1 MVSRNTKYRGISRSN
16 SKSVKQLSK
25 SAIGAISEYEA
36 ICSLVKQG
44 YMVAKSID
52 PQCIF
57 DLVAIKP
64 NGTVRLIDV
73 KTKSYRKKNNHNI
86 HRSPNEKQK
95 QLGVELMVM
104 DQKNIL
110 KDLEHNKNLVK
121 ENKLTVEQNKYKKNR
136 KEQKCYK
143 SFADLKDLVTPF
155 INKDSFKDIK

>member
-1 MVSRNTKYRGISRSN
+1 MVSRNTKYRGISRSH
-16 SKSVKQLSK
+16 SKSVNQLSK

-64 NGTVRLIDV
+64 NGIVRLIDV

-95 QLGVELMVM
+95 QLGVELMIM
-104 DQKNIL
+104 DTKKIL
-110 KDLEHNKNLVK
+110 SDLKHNQELSK

-143 SFADLKDLVTPF
+143 SFKDLVDVF
-155 INKDSFKDIK
+155 NNKEKMDSIK

>member
-16 SKSVKQLSK
+16 SKTVNQLSK

-64 NGTVRLIDV
+64 NGIVRLIDV

-95 QLGVELMVM
+95 QLGVELMII
-104 DQKNIL
+104 DTKQIL
-110 KDLEHNKNLVK
+110 TDLKHNQELSK

-143 SFADLKDLVTPF
+143 SFKDLVDVF
-155 INKDSFKDIK
+155 NNKEKMDSIK

>member
-1 MVSRNTKYRGISRSN
+1 MVSRYTKYRGISRSH
-16 SKSVKQLSK
+16 SKSVNQLSK

-121 ENKLTVEQNKYKKNR
+121 ENKLTVEQNKYRKKR
-136 KEQKCYK
+136 KEQKCFK
-143 SFADLKDLVTPF
+143 
-155 INKDSFKDIK
+155 SFKDLIDVFNNKEKMDSIK

>member
-1 MVSRNTKYRGISRSN
+1 MVSSNTKYRGISRSH
-16 SKSVKQLSK
+16 SKSVKPLTK

-143 SFADLKDLVTPF
+143 SFKDLVDVF
-155 INKDSFKDIK
+155 NNKEKMDSVK

>member
-1 MVSRNTKYRGISRSN
+1 MVSLNTKYRGSSRSN
-16 SKSVKQLSK
+16 SKTVSQLSK

-64 NGTVRLIDV
+64 NGIVRLIDV

-95 QLGVELMVM
+95 QLGVELMII
-104 DQKNIL
+104 DTKQIL
-110 KDLEHNKNLVK
+110 TDLQHNQELSK

-143 SFADLKDLVTPF
+143 SFKDLVDVF
-155 INKDSFKDIK
+155 NNKEKMDSIK

>member
-1 MVSRNTKYRGISRSN
+1 MVSRHTKYRGISRSH
-16 SKSVKQLSK
+16 SKSVNQLSK

-143 SFADLKDLVTPF
+143 SFKDLVDVF
-155 INKDSFKDIK
+155 NNKEKMDSVK

>member
-1 MVSRNTKYRGISRSN
+1 MVSSNTKYGGISRSH
-16 SKSVKQLSK
+16 SKSIKQLTK
-25 SAIGAISEYEA
+25 SSIGVISEYEA
-36 ICSLVKQG
+36 ICSLTKQG
-44 YMVAKSID
+44 YMVAKSVD
-52 PQCIF
+52 PQCVF

-64 NGTVRLIDV
+64 DGTIRLIDV

-121 ENKLTVEQNKYKKNR
+121 ENKLTVEQNKYRKKR
-136 KEQKCYK
+136 KEQKCFK
-143 SFADLKDLVTPF
+143 
-155 INKDSFKDIK
+155 SFKDLIDVFNNKDKMDSIK

>member
-1 MVSRNTKYRGISRSN
+1 MVCSNTRYRGIGRYN
-16 SKSVKQLSK
+16 SKTINLSK
-25 SAIGAISEYEA
+25 SAIGTISEYEA
-36 ICSLVKQG
+36 ISSLVKQG

-64 NGTVRLIDV
+64 DGTIRLIDV

-95 QLGVELMVM
+95 RLGVELMIM
-104 DQKNIL
+104 DTKKIL
-110 KDLEHNKNLVK
+110 ADLQHNQELAK
-121 ENKLTVEQNKYKKNR
+121 ENKLSVEQNKYKKNR

-143 SFADLKDLVTPF
+143 SFKDLIDVF
-155 INKDSFKDIK
+155 NNKDKMDSVK

>member
-1 MVSRNTKYRGISRSN
+1 MVHSNTKYRGYGRHH
-16 SKSVKQLSK
+16 SKNFKQLTK

-36 ICSLVKQG
+36 ICSLIKQG

-121 ENKLTVEQNKYKKNR
+121 ENKLTVEQNKYRKKR
-136 KEQKCYK
+136 KEQKCFK
-143 SFADLKDLVTPF
+143 
-155 INKDSFKDIK
+155 SFKDLIDVFNNKEKMDSIK

>member
-1 MVSRNTKYRGISRSN
+1 MVSSNTKYRGISRSN
-16 SKSVKQLSK
+16 SKSVKPLTK

-143 SFADLKDLVTPF
+143 SFKDLVDVF
-155 INKDSFKDIK
+155 NNKEKMDSVK